1 MGDLIVVTGDRVTF
15 EPTFGNRTLL
25 FIPPVVLTGTGR
37 FMMNGKP
44 GCLISDLTKVV
55 VPGVIYNAGNFTA
68 PGIGIIQVVM
78 AGADQIAHKVLSG
91 MSVLIKGSECQATFT
106 PSLGAIDPSTGM
118 QDPTVGVPTPGKGQ
132 LMVMQVKVT
141 AN

>member
-1 MGDLIVVTGDRVTF
+1 MGDFIVATGDTVIF

-25 FIPPVVLTGTGR
+25 FTPPAVLTGTGR
-37 FMMNGKP
+37 FMVNGKP

-55 VPGVIYNAGNFTA
+55 VPGVSYSAGNFTL
-68 PGIGIIQVVM
+68 PGIGTIHMVM

-106 PSLGAIDPSTGM
+106 PSMGAIDPSTGM
-118 QDPTVGVPTPGKGQ
+118 PDPTVGVPTPGKGRF
-132 LMVMQVKVT
+132 MVMQVKVT